1 MIDQVRVHLSSCADP
16 AGFVRF
22 ARIVD
27 YAEHPPTLRCSGDE
41 DRATQARRRPALAR
55 AIKAP
60 ADVVIDLT
68 DLTWAD
74 ASLML
79 DFVMLARRLRAQG
92 RTVALRHPQPQIVA
106 LIELVGLDRLPGVLV
121 ERATAALPG
130 ATGLAASAARLRVA
144 HV

>member
-1 MIDQVRVHLSSCADP
+1 MNVRVVLSCCADL

-60 ADVVIDLT
+60 ADVVVDLAE
-68 DLTWAD
+68 LTWAD

-79 DFVMLARRLRAQG
+79 DFVMLARRLRARG
-92 RTVALRHPQPQIVA
+92 RGVALCNAQPQIVA
-106 LIELVGLDRLPGVLV
+106 LIELVGLDRLPGVRV
-121 ERATAALPG
+121 DRATATCGG
-130 ATGLAASAARLRVA
+130 AVLGPTAGRLRVA
-144 HV
+144 HA

>member
-1 MIDQVRVHLSSCADP
+1 VRVHLCSCARYED
-16 AGFVRF
+16 FVRF

-41 DRATQARRRPALAR
+41 DRATQARRRRALAR

-60 ADVVIDLT
+60 ADLVIDLAE
-68 DLTWAD
+68 LTWAD

-92 RTVALRHPQPQIVA
+92 RALELRDAQPQIVA
-106 LIELVGLDRLPGVLV
+106 LIELTGLDRLPGVHV
-121 ERATAALPG
+121 ARATARVPSS
-130 ATGLAASAARLRVA
+130 LAATAARLRLA
-144 HV
+144 HA

>member
-1 MIDQVRVHLSSCADP
+1 VRVHLCSCADP
-16 AGFVRF
+16 EGFVRF

-79 DFVMLARRLRAQG
+79 DFVMLARRLRARG
-92 RTVALRHPQPQIVA
+92 RTVELCNGQPQIVA
-106 LIELVGLDRLPGVLV
+106 LIELVGLDRLPGVHV
-121 ERATAALPG
+121 ERDSARMPPS
-130 ATGLAASAARLRVA
+130 LAATAARLRLA
-144 HV
+144 HA

>member
-1 MIDQVRVHLSSCADP
+1 MRVHLSSCVVGE
-16 AGFVRF
+16 GFVRF

-55 AIKAP
+55 AIKSP
-60 ADVVIDLT
+60 GDLVIDLT

-79 DFVMLARRLRAQG
+79 DFVMLARRLRAAG
-92 RTVALRHPQPQIVA
+92 LDVALCNAQPQIVA
-106 LIELVGLDRLPGVLV
+106 LIELVGLDRLPGVRID
-121 ERATAALPG
+121 RATA
-130 ATGLAASAARLRVA
+130 SAPAPIAVTPSQVRLRAA
-144 HV
+144 HA